1 VKPQRQ
7 AGPHTPAQA
16 GAAMDWGIGS
26 YESLAAQLL
35 PAARVVVDSAG
46 LRPGERVLDLGCGGG
61 NAALLAAER
70 TGEVIGVDPA
80 PRLLEIARAQAER
93 EGKKVTFLPGEAAS
107 LPVADGAVG
116 VIVSV
121 FALIFAPDPGAAA
134 VEMSRVLAPG
144 GRIVLSAWI
153 PAGAMFQMTSAA
165 ADAVR
170 QAVGAPPGP
179 APFAWEQR
187 DALLDLLGPHGFSVE
202 VTHHALAFT
211 GPSAR
216 DFLDDQLQHHP
227 MAVAGLRVLEQLG
240 RAQPL
245 RARLLAILENGNE
258 DGGGFRVTSRYVVAT
273 AHRQR

>member
-1 VKPQRQ
+1 MKPQRQ
-7 AGPHTPAQA
+7 AGPHAPARA
-16 GAAMDWGIGS
+16 DAAMDWGIGC

-35 PAARVVVDSAG
+35 PAARAVVDSAG
-46 LRPGERVLDLGCGGG
+46 LRPDERVLDLGCGSG

-70 TGEVIGVDPA
+70 TGEVTGVDPA

-93 EGKKVTFLPGEAAS
+93 EGKKVTFLPGDAAS
-107 LPVADGAVG
+107 LPVGNGAVG
-116 VIVSV
+116 VILSV
-121 FALIFAPDPGAAA
+121 FALVFAPDPGAAA
-134 VEMSRVLAPG
+134 VEMSRVLAPR

-153 PAGAMFQMTSAA
+153 PAGAMFEMTSTA

-170 QAVGAPPGP
+170 QAVGSPPGP

-202 VTHHALAFT
+202 VSHHALAFT

-216 DFLDDQLQHHP
+216 DFLDEQLQSHP
-227 MAVAGLRVLEQLG
+227 MAVSGFRVLDQLG
-240 RAQPL
+240 QAQRL

-258 DGGGFRVTSRYVVAT
+258 DGRGFRVTSRYVVAT
-273 AHRQR
+273 ARRRR